1 MLKNSTFLDRFIS
14 LDSIGEY
21 LLNTVSENSTIQEHQ
36 NNIHFIGGCC
46 GEKKKIFYF
55 STSNHPHGP
64 PNVWSGIAKIFFL

>member
-21 LLNTVSENSTIQEHQ
+21 LLKTVSENSTIQEHQ

-46 GEKKKIFYF
+46 GEKKKMFEF
-55 STSNHPHGP
+55 
-64 PNVWSGIAKIFFL
+64 